1 VQDQQPVG
9 QAVGNSRKIT
19 PGGARGRV
27 LETATRL
34 FYTEGIHTVGVD
46 RIIAEAGVAKATF
59 YHHFP
64 SKDELVS
71 AYLTAEYARQRGVL
85 SSLPGTGV
93 DRIRTIFAKLAELSD
108 GPGFRGCPFLNAA
121 AEFADPA
128 HPVREIVADYRDW
141 FRGFMRTLLAE
152 SGRSDAAEV
161 AEFLLVLRD
170 GVTVSGGL
178 GDAATVRAG
187 ITTAVTAI
195 L

>member
-1 VQDQQPVG
+1 M
-9 QAVGNSRKIT
+9 SE
-19 PGGARGRV
+19 ARNRI

-71 AYLTAEYARQRGVL
+71 AYLTTEYERQRGAL
-85 SSLPGTGV
+85 SALPGEGV
-93 DRIRTIFAKLAELSD
+93 ERIRTIFAKLAELSD

-128 HPVREIVADYRDW
+128 HPVRTIVGDYRDW
-141 FRGFMRTLLAE
+141 FRGLMRSLLAE
-152 SGRSDAAEV
+152 AGRADADRT
-161 AEFLLVLRD
+161 AEFLLLLRD

-178 GDAATVRAG
+178 GDSTTVH
-187 ITTAVTAI
+187 TAVETAVGAV